1 VPWKTIPTGL
11 DGSIDTA
18 PSLYLDRRSDPY
30 CAWINDE
37 GLNFAYFSG
46 EDWFWLGETT
56 ATAITTANTVPRHP
70 ICLDGDE
77 KPHLLY
83 LDANERINSIYWNG
97 AEWATDQSGSIVSP
111 TAALGASLAYNG
123 EVYIFRISAGPS
135 LVACKSDSG
144 SWTTLDTATIEGTNA
159 DFDLLARPVGDNIHL
174 FWKVND
180 TNNGRID
187 HVIFDTVSETFGLIG
202 TIGLSDGVGEITDL
216 WFFSHD
222 WLPTNTSSSSTESS
236 SSTTLAAV
244 TSSSSSSST
253 VISESSSNSSSSY
266 TSSSSDSFS
275 SFSTEISYTSSS
287 RSSSTVVSRSSSS
300 SSQSTRSSSSSS
312 TGAEPSSS
320 SSVNSF
326 STSLSSDLNGGLLC
340 WTKRIG
346 NSVQVHSCWVYSN
359 KEKFVSPLNGSQVN
373 AYSYSPLTS
382 TVTDFTSPY
391 YSSVSGYADHERALR
406 LAAVSSTLVEFKAA
420 EGTIYESAKEIAGSP
435 RRVAYGARQ
444 DSRPTVVA
452 YMDSG
457 RLSASVDDEDEQ
469 TSSSSSSEGFSSSS
483 SSTFASFTSS
493 SSSYS
498 SITQSSISP
507 SSSSS
512 VSTMSGTSS
521 TTSSCSWCLTSSGGG
536 GGGFAPG
543 SYKMM
548 GDPHFYFYNPPY
560 SKNVTDS
567 PFNFDDNALGAA
579 GQGMLLWASRSTS
592 NRVDTIYYE
601 TVEFPPVENG
611 LSINKVVVKHHDT
624 TYEFLAQ
631 NGNLT
636 LNGQIWNGSKAIAL
650 DFATVVIGSRSL
662 TPNSCNG
669 LSGPFADLSIDF
681 KPGYSWDRAGI
692 DRLGGSLYF
701 TIKQA
706 ADQTG
711 IYNNLSAAG
720 LDGAG
725 QILSQHSPPL
735 SRSTFNTQVPTNDTW
750 EAWNQT
756 TVQNIWS
763 KHQERL
769 PLSGYVN
776 IAWDTS
782 HCTIELDDTLV
793 DGTVGGSYTGLIT
806 ASGGDTPYTFSLS
819 SGDLPG
825 GLSLDVDGTITGTCN
840 DAGTFNFKVIAVDS
854 NGNFGMREYSVTVAS
869 PDLPEGCYSAGPC
882 SYCEGGAAKRTPQTY
897 TLSVS
902 IGNLGCINIYTYF
915 SGYPYYDTYPYYTTL
930 GAFANSGEIRQS
942 EPCRWV
948 NVGSSSPPWPP
959 RIPLWTMTS
968 LCSSP
973 DCVTDCNT
981 PSYWGISSQIL
992 LAAFLTRISDTQ
1004 FTLDFEFVNSSDY
1017 GGWLLSC
1024 DQQIINADNC
1034 RSAMSGT
1041 ADIKNKFGFSGPG
1054 TVIGTLAWSLTVKCP

>member
-1 VPWKTIPTGL
+1 
-11 DGSIDTA
+11 
-18 PSLYLDRRSDPY
+18 
-30 CAWINDE
+30 
-37 GLNFAYFSG
+37 
-46 EDWFWLGETT
+46 
-56 ATAITTANTVPRHP
+56 
-70 ICLDGDE
+70 
-77 KPHLLY
+77 
-83 LDANERINSIYWNG
+83 
-97 AEWATDQSGSIVSP
+97 
-111 TAALGASLAYNG
+111 
-123 EVYIFRISAGPS
+123 
-135 LVACKSDSG
+135 
-144 SWTTLDTATIEGTNA
+144 
-159 DFDLLARPVGDNIHL
+159 
-174 FWKVND
+174 
-180 TNNGRID
+180 
-187 HVIFDTVSETFGLIG
+187 
-202 TIGLSDGVGEITDL
+202 
-216 WFFSHD
+216 
-222 WLPTNTSSSSTESS
+222 
-236 SSTTLAAV
+236 
-244 TSSSSSSST
+244 
-253 VISESSSNSSSSY
+253 
-266 TSSSSDSFS
+266 
-275 SFSTEISYTSSS
+275 
-287 RSSSTVVSRSSSS
+287 
-300 SSQSTRSSSSSS
+300 
-312 TGAEPSSS
+312 
-320 SSVNSF
+320 
-326 STSLSSDLNGGLLC
+326 
-340 WTKRIG
+340 
-346 NSVQVHSCWVYSN
+346 VYSN

-854 NGNFGMREYSVTVAS
+854 NGNFGMREYSVTVAAVEWTGIPCES
-869 PDLPEGCYSAGPC
+869 CPDGTPSALSVAITGWSGYCLDKGGYAWKVENLPATWSGTLDQYYACTWRVYLG
-882 SYCEGGAAKRTPQTY
+882 TY
-897 TLSVS
+897 TLGMYMPASTCPDGPPTNTYEGEPMYLRIYNIAPGWPWRMELGNGVGDIFWQKGIGSFTCIAPLTVDTGNGVVS
-902 IGNLGCINIYTYF
+902 I
-915 SGYPYYDTYPYYTTL
+915 
-930 GAFANSGEIRQS
+930 
-942 EPCRWV
+942 V
-948 NVGSSSPPWPP
+948 
-959 RIPLWTMTS
+959 PL
-968 LCSSP
+968 P
-973 DCVTDCNT
+973 
-981 PSYWGISSQIL
+981 
-992 LAAFLTRISDTQ
+992 
-1004 FTLDFEFVNSSDY
+1004 
-1017 GGWLLSC
+1017 
-1024 DQQIINADNC
+1024 
-1034 RSAMSGT
+1034 
-1041 ADIKNKFGFSGPG
+1041 
-1054 TVIGTLAWSLTVKCP
+1054 